1 MFQLDEFVHWASTF
15 YHFGHISAPLS
26 LTLLC
31 CACWVSAYSL
41 LVISEIVAVPH
52 LHVSTNTAAN
62 KFLSHHNVL
71 DSLAMATQ
79 ILASNLVQKGSWTR
93 TLEQKNRH
101 VWLRVEV
108 LQAVSFAR
116 SWRRLV

>member
-1 MFQLDEFVHWASTF
+1 MSYKISTLLLDTHFFYPYPLTRTLHMFQLDEFAHWALTF

-52 LHVSTNTAAN
+52 LHVST
-62 KFLSHHNVL
+62 KHC
-71 DSLAMATQ
+71 
-79 ILASNLVQKGSWTR
+79 G
-93 TLEQKNRH
+93 
-101 VWLRVEV
+101 
-108 LQAVSFAR
+108 
-116 SWRRLV
+116 